1 MSSIEPRIA
10 NIPVAATAPENRPA
24 RTVVVIHEIPVRR
37 DEPPPSPI
45 APEAPPEAEPPQ
57 ARGRHRAR
65 DSSWLQVLE
74 RGLSSWPVSLRLAVL
89 LAVLLTGT
97 ATLAAAVGV
106 AGQLLLIG
114 LSLARRRQRNSVAG

>member
-1 MSSIEPRIA
+1 MPSIEPRIA

-24 RTVVVIHEIPVRR
+24 RTVVVIHDIPVRC
-37 DEPPPSPI
+37 DEPPPP
-45 APEAPPEAEPPQ
+45 AVPPEAEPPQ

-74 RGLSSWPVSLRLAVL
+74 RGLSSWPITLRLAVL
-89 LAVLLTGT
+89 VAVLLTGT
-97 ATLAAAVGV
+97 ATLAAALGL

-114 LSLARRRQRNSVAG
+114 LSLARRWQRNSVAG